1 MLVNSSSAAMAMLS
15 GWTAVVAANLFP
27 RSTDNIQTIYQFPEN
42 TYVENLAV
50 RANGQILLDLFTSP
64 QLWLVDPQVPGE
76 ALLIHEFPDA
86 LGITGIA
93 EYEPDVFA
101 VLAGNF
107 SFSTGEC
114 TKGSWSIWSVDLGG
128 VTINSTASLAAS
140 PPKVS
145 KLADVPAATCLN
157 GMDLLSGG
165 AKKFLMA
172 GDIRTGEVYAVDV
185 DTGASAATI
194 NNNNTTQTL
203 PAVTY
208 GFGSVSTDGLRVRDA
223 ELYFSNVGQGTLV
236 RAPLNPDDGT
246 PAGEAQTVAQSL
258 SSRDQWDDFAIDC
271 DGNVFMTTGGSN
283 TIQRVTPGGN
293 VAIVAG
299 DLNSTAIAEPSSAR
313 FGRRS
318 GDSNVLYVTTAGGMV
333 APVNG
338 NTVVGAQVLAIR
350 TNATTIC

>member
-1 MLVNSSSAAMAMLS
+1 MLS
-15 GWTAVVAANLFP
+15 GWIAAVAAKPSP
-27 RSTDNIQTIYQFPEN
+27 RSTPDNNIQTIYQFPEN

-50 RANGQILLDLFTSP
+50 RANGQILLDVFTSP
-64 QLWLVDPQVPGE
+64 QLWLVDPHAPGE
-76 ALLIHEFPDA
+76 AVLVHEFPEA

-93 EYEPDVFA
+93 EYEDDVFA

-128 VTINSTASLAAS
+128 ALISSAADLAAS

-157 GMDLLSGG
+157 GIDLLSGG
-165 AKKFLMA
+165 GASKFLMA
-172 GDIRTGEVYAVDV
+172 GDIRTGEIYAVNV
-185 DTGASAATI
+185 DTGASAVTI
-194 NNNNTTQTL
+194 DNSSAAQTA

-208 GFGSVSTDGLRVRDA
+208 GFGSVATDGLRVRDT
-223 ELYFSNVGQGTLV
+223 ELYFSNVGRGTLV
-236 RAPLNPDDGT
+236 RVALNPDDGT

-258 SSRDQWDDFAIDC
+258 SSLDQWDDFTIDC
-271 DGNVFMTTGGSN
+271 TGNVFITTGGSN
-283 TIQRVTPGGN
+283 TIQRVTPQGN
-293 VAIVAG
+293 VAVVAG
-299 DLNSTAIAEPSSAR
+299 DLNSTAIAEPASAR

-318 GDSNVLYVTTAGGMV
+318 DDSNVLYVTTAGGMV

-338 NTVVGAQVLAIR
+338 DTVVGAQVLAIR
-350 TNATTIC
+350 TNATSIC

>member
-1 MLVNSSSAAMAMLS
+1 MLFNSSVTTAMLS
-15 GWTAVVAANLFP
+15 GWTSIVAAKLLP
-27 RSTDNIQTIYQFPEN
+27 RATDNIQTIYQFPEN

-50 RANGQILLDLFTSP
+50 RANGQILLDVFTSP

-76 ALLIHEFPDA
+76 AVLVHEFPDA
-86 LGITGIA
+86 LGITGIT
-93 EYEPDVFA
+93 EYDDDVFA

-107 SFSTGEC
+107 SFSSGEC
-114 TKGSWSIWSVDLGG
+114 TKGSWSIWSVDLGNAI
-128 VTINSTASLAAS
+128 INSNASLAAS

-172 GDIRTGEVYAVDV
+172 GDIRTGEIYAVDV
-185 DTGASAATI
+185 DTGASAVTI
-194 NNNNTTQTL
+194 NNTQTV

-208 GFGSVSTDGLRVRDA
+208 GFGSVSTDGLRVRDSD
-223 ELYFSNVGQGTLV
+223 LYFTNIGQGTLV
-236 RAPLNPDDGT
+236 KVPLNPDDGT
-246 PAGEAQTVAQSL
+246 PAGEAQTVAKSL
-258 SSRDQWDDFAIDC
+258 SSKDQWDDFAIDC

-283 TIQRVTPGGN
+283 TIQRVTPEGS
-293 VAIVAG
+293 VAILAG
-299 DLNSTAIAEPSSAR
+299 SLNSTAIAEPSSAR
-313 FGRRS
+313 FGRMAD
-318 GDSNVLYVTTAGGMV
+318 DSNVLYVTTAGAMV

-350 TNATTIC
+350 TNASSIC

>member
-1 MLVNSSSAAMAMLS
+1 MLS
-15 GWTAVVAANLFP
+15 GWTTIVAAKLLP
-27 RSTDNIQTIYQFPEN
+27 RATDNIQTIYQFPEN

-50 RANGQILLDLFTSP
+50 RANGQILLDIFTSP

-76 ALLIHEFPDA
+76 AVLVHEFPDA
-86 LGITGIA
+86 LGITGIT
-93 EYEPDVFA
+93 EYDNDVFA

-128 VTINSTASLAAS
+128 AIINSNISLAAS

-145 KLADVPAATCLN
+145 KLADMPAATCLN
-157 GMDLLSGG
+157 GIDLLSGG

-172 GDIRTGEVYAVDV
+172 GDIRTGEIYAVDV

-194 NNNNTTQTL
+194 NNTQTV

-223 ELYFSNVGQGTLV
+223 DLYFTNIGQGTLV
-236 RAPLNPDDGT
+236 KVPLNPDDGT

-258 SSRDQWDDFAIDC
+258 SSKDQWDDFAIDC

-283 TIQRVTPGGN
+283 TIQRVTPKGS
-293 VAIVAG
+293 VAILAG
-299 DLNSTAIAEPSSAR
+299 SLNSTAIAEPSSAR
-313 FGRRS
+313 FGRRPD
-318 GDSNVLYVTTAGGMV
+318 DSNVLYVTTAGAMV

-350 TNATTIC
+350 TNASSIC